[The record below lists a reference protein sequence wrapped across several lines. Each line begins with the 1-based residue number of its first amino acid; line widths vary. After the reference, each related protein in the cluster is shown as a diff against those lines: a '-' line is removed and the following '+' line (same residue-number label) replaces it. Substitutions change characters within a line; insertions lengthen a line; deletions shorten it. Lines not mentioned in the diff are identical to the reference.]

1 MKQIVAIDGPSGA
14 GKSTVARQLARRL
27 GYVHLDTGAMYRAVA
42 LAAVRARIALNDNSS
57 LDGLCQNLH
66 LGLENTPGGIK
77 VTLNGEDVTL
87 LIRTPEMSSASSQVS
102 SVSEV
107 RQHMVRLQRE
117 IGGGGGVVAEGR
129 DMGTVVFPHTMAK
142 FYLDATLEE
151 RGERRWLELREG
163 GLDESLENVLDDI
176 RTRDQND
183 SNREDS
189 PLRRA
194 DDAQAIDT
202 TSKTPE
208 EVVEEIYALVKKLET
223 ADG

>member
-1 MKQIVAIDGPSGA
+1 VKQIVAIDGPSGA